1 MFQISNPLF
10 FLLLGIIPILLII
23 DRYTR
28 VEAARWRKV
37 GTLLLR
43 LGAVLC
49 LILALVGLQ
58 QKDQADIL
66 SVVFLL
72 DVSDSV
78 PLEQQKAGIEQ
89 INSALDALKPTD
101 RFSVILFA
109 GEAAVRVPNRA
120 KAAQPQ
126 LTEDILTDVEV
137 ERAATNLAGAI
148 RLGLNLP
155 ISRSEDPDRIGTGE
169 YGGQKRLVLLSDG
182 IQNLGEIADLLDLV
196 RASKIEIFTLPLSS
210 ERESEVWVRE
220 LETPSQVRAG
230 ETFSV
235 RAIVETTTDT
245 AVQARLYRNDT
256 PVREPRTIVLKQG
269 KHPIDFSQR
278 ISDEN
283 IYRYRIEL
291 SVDNATGD
299 NPENNTGDGV
309 TRVYGTPHILYIEGD
324 TEKSEPLKNVLE
336 MNRLAVEVLTPSE
349 FPTDLVALQN
359 SDAIILSNVSADD
372 LSEPQMTHI
381 ESYVRDLGK
390 GLVII
395 GGDRAFGRGGYHDTP
410 LERVSPLEMT
420 PQQKKESLA
429 LILVVDASGSMAN
442 YIGPDQKI
450 QLALEGVRASIQ
462 ALDDE
467 DRVGVIA
474 FAAKVKMDHAP
485 TTKHEEI
492 LREVGKLRPGSGT
505 KMYPALERAYERL
518 QAVDVKQK
526 HILLLSDGK
535 SEGAFIPLAKRI
547 AADKM
552 TLSTIAIG
560 DADRALMKA
569 IAEAGGGGY
578 RDVQNISELPKIMA
592 DEVRQTQKYTVQE
605 PFQPIINDGNPPIL
619 TGINYVPKLYGYIAT
634 SEKELTQT
642 YIHSHEDHPILAGW
656 NYGFGR
662 SIAFTS
668 DVKPGWGA
676 DWIAWENFG
685 RFWGQVVNW
694 VLPSM
699 DGAADFDLTVH
710 PQNGKG
716 AVFIDTA
723 STLSTY
729 GLTFDVS
736 LARPDGEG
744 AVVEMHRVTPT
755 RYSGE
760 FPVRARGAYLV
771 TAQKKRDGQVESTN
785 YESLVLSYPAEY
797 AEFETN
803 RQLLNELASRTNGI
817 FEPSPKQIVQ
827 QRGTPIEHLKP
838 LSFTLLVV
846 SLILFVLEM
855 ILRRFSVAS
864 GYLTELK
871 AQLRLLYRQ
880 DDHTSSPALSRLRQT
895 KATSDAVTL
904 SRRLRHQ
911 ESSTSRDLTAEPS
924 TTSAD
929 FASSST
935 SQRGYQRES
944 VSESVLRRRPSA
956 DQQSATTGDIGRL
969 LQAKSRA
976 RHDESSR

>member
-23 DRYTR
+23 NRYTR
-28 VEAARWRKV
+28 VEAAQWRKV

-58 QKDQADIL
+58 QKEEEDIL

-78 PLEQQKAGIEQ
+78 TTEQQKAGIKG
-89 INSALDALKPTD
+89 INTALDALKPTD
-101 RFSVILFA
+101 LFSVILFA
-109 GEAAVRVPNRA
+109 GEAAVRVPNQA
-120 KAAQPQ
+120 KATQPQ
-126 LTEDILTDVEV
+126 LTEDILSSVEV
-137 ERAATNLAGAI
+137 DRAATNLAGAI
-148 RLGLNLP
+148 QLGLSLP
-155 ISRSEDPDRIGTGE
+155 IGE
-169 YGGQKRLVLLSDG
+169 HRGQKRLVLLSDG
-182 IQNLGEIADLLDLV
+182 IQNVGEIADLLDLV
-196 RASKIEIFTLPLSS
+196 RASEIEIFTLPLSS
-210 ERESEVWVRE
+210 EREYEVWVRE
-220 LETPSQVRAG
+220 LRTPSQVRAD

-245 AVQARLYRNDT
+245 AVQARLYRNDI
-256 PVREPRTIVLKQG
+256 PVTEPRIIGLKQG
-269 KHPIDFSQR
+269 KQSIDFPQR
-278 ISDEN
+278 ISKEN

-291 SVDNATGD
+291 SVDNASSD

-324 TEKSEPLKNVLE
+324 IGETEALKSVLE
-336 MNRLAVEVLTPSE
+336 MNRLAVEVLPPSD
-349 FPTDLVALQN
+349 FPTDLVTLQN
-359 SDAIILSNVSADD
+359 SDAIILSNVSTGD
-372 LSEPQMTHI
+372 LSESQMTHI

-390 GLVII
+390 GLVVI

-410 LERVSPLEMT
+410 LERVLPVEMT
-420 PQQKKESLA
+420 PRQKKESLA

-467 DRVGVIA
+467 DRAGVIA
-474 FAAKVKMDHAP
+474 FAAEIKMDHVP
-485 TTKHEEI
+485 TTEHDEI

-505 KMYPALERAYERL
+505 KMYPALERGYEHL
-518 QAVDVKQK
+518 QIVDAKQK

-535 SEGAFIPLAKRI
+535 SEGEFIPLVNRI
-547 AADKM
+547 AADRI
-552 TLSTIAIG
+552 TVSTIAIG
-560 DADRALMKA
+560 DADRTLMKA

-578 RDVQNISELPKIMA
+578 RDVRNISELPKIMA

-605 PFQPIINDGNPPIL
+605 PFQPIISDGNSAML
-619 TGINYVPKLYGYIAT
+619 AGINRLPQLYGYIAT
-634 SEKELTQT
+634 SEKELAQT

-656 NYGFGR
+656 NYGLGR

-668 DVKPGWGA
+668 DVKSGWGA
-676 DWIAWENFG
+676 DWIEWENFG

-694 VLPSM
+694 TLPSM
-699 DGAADFDLTVH
+699 DGTADFDLAVT
-710 PQNGKG
+710 PQNGRG
-716 AVFIDTA
+716 AVVIDTA
-723 STLSTY
+723 STPAIY

-744 AVVEMHRVTPT
+744 AVVELHRVTPT

-760 FPVRARGAYLV
+760 FPVRERGLYLV
-771 TAQKKRDGQVESTN
+771 TAQKKRDGQVESTD
-785 YESLVLSYPAEY
+785 YESLVLSYPAEF

-803 RQLLNELASRTNGI
+803 RQLLNELAIQTNGI

-827 QRGTPIEHLKP
+827 RRGTPVENLKP
-838 LSFTLLVV
+838 LSFTLLIV
-846 SLILFVLEM
+846 SLILFFLEM
-855 ILRRFSVAS
+855 ILRRFSIAS
-864 GYLTELK
+864 GYLAELK
-871 AQLRLLYRQ
+871 TQLRLLYRR
-880 DDHTSSPALSRLRQT
+880 DDQASSPTLSRLRQT
-895 KATSDAVTL
+895 KATSDAVAS
-904 SRRLRHQ
+904 SRRLRHR
-911 ESSTSRDLTAEPS
+911 ESSTSRDLAAEPS
-924 TTSAD
+924 TMSAD
-929 FASSST
+929 FAPSSA
-935 SQRGYQRES
+935 SQHGYQRGNALDS
-944 VSESVLRRRPSA
+944 G
-956 DQQSATTGDIGRL
+956 SATTGNIGRL

-976 RHDESSR
+976 RNNESSR

>member
-23 DRYTR
+23 NRYTR

-58 QKDQADIL
+58 QKDQEEIL

-78 PLEQQKAGIEQ
+78 PMEQQKAGIEK
-89 INSALDALKPTD
+89 INSALDALKPSD
-101 RFSVILFA
+101 LFSVILFA
-109 GEAAVRVPNRA
+109 GEAAVRVPNKV

-126 LTEDILTDVEV
+126 LTEDILTGVEV
-137 ERAATNLAGAI
+137 DRAATNLAAAI
-148 RLGLNLP
+148 QLGLNLP
-155 ISRSEDPDRIGTGE
+155 IGE
-169 YGGQKRLVLLSDG
+169 HGDQRRLVLLSDG
-182 IQNLGEIADLLDLV
+182 IQNVGEIVDLLDLV
-196 RASKIEIFTLPLSS
+196 RASEVEIFTLPLLS
-210 ERESEVWVRE
+210 EREDEVWVRE
-220 LETPSQVRAG
+220 LRTPSQVRAG

-235 RAIVETTTDT
+235 RAIIETTTDT

-256 PVREPRTIVLKQG
+256 PVTKPQMIALKQG
-269 KHPIDFSQR
+269 KHPIDFPQR

-324 TEKSEPLKNVLE
+324 TEKSEALENVLDK
-336 MNRLAVEVLTPSE
+336 NRLAVEVLAPSE

-372 LSEPQMTHI
+372 LSEPQMAHI
-381 ESYVRDLGK
+381 ENYVRDLGK

-420 PQQKKESLA
+420 PRQKKESLA

-467 DRVGVIA
+467 DRAGVIA
-474 FAAKVKMDHAP
+474 FAAKVKMDHGP
-485 TTKHEEI
+485 TTEHEEI
-492 LREVGKLRPGSGT
+492 LRKVGKLRPGSGT

-518 QAVDVKQK
+518 QTVDAKQK

-535 SEGAFIPLAKRI
+535 SEGAFISLAKRI

-560 DADRALMKA
+560 DADRTLMKA

-578 RDVQNISELPKIMA
+578 RDVRNISELPKIMA

-605 PFQPIINDGNPPIL
+605 PFQPIITDGNSPML
-619 TGINYVPKLYGYIAT
+619 AGINRLPKLYGYIAT
-634 SEKELTQT
+634 SEKELAQT

-656 NYGFGR
+656 NYGLGR

-676 DWIAWENFG
+676 DWIEWENFG

-694 VLPSM
+694 ALPPM
-699 DGAADFDLTVH
+699 DGAADFDLTVTL
-710 PQNGKG
+710 QNGRG
-716 AVFIDTA
+716 TVFIDTA
-723 STLSTY
+723 SIPAIY

-736 LARPDGEG
+736 LAHPDGEG

-760 FPVRARGAYLV
+760 FPVRERGSYLV
-771 TAQKKRDGQVESTN
+771 TAQKKRDGQVEGIN
-785 YESLVLSYPAEY
+785 YESLTLSYPTEF

-827 QRGTPIEHLKP
+827 HRGTPIEHLKP
-838 LSFTLLVV
+838 LSFTLLIAG
-846 SLILFVLEM
+846 LILFVLEM
-855 ILRRFSVAS
+855 ILRRFSIAS

-871 AQLRLLYRQ
+871 TQLRLLYHR
-880 DDHTSSPALSRLRQT
+880 DDQVSSPTLSHLRQT
-895 KATSDAVTL
+895 KAISEAVA
-904 SRRLRHQ
+904 SSQRLRHR

-929 FASSST
+929 FASASA
-935 SQRGYQRES
+935 SQLGYQRES
-944 VSESVLRRRPSA
+944 ESA

-976 RHDESSR
+976 RNDESSG

>member
-23 DRYTR
+23 NHYTR

-78 PLEQQKAGIEQ
+78 PMEQQEAGIEQ

-109 GEAAVRVPNRA
+109 GEAAVRMPNQA

-126 LTEDILTDVEV
+126 LTEDILSGVEV
-137 ERAATNLAGAI
+137 DRAATNLAGAI
-148 RLGLNLP
+148 QLGLNLP
-155 ISRSEDPDRIGTGE
+155 IGE
-169 YGGQKRLVLLSDG
+169 YGDQRRLVLLSDG
-182 IQNLGEIADLLDLV
+182 IQNVGEIADLLDLV
-196 RASKIEIFTLPLSS
+196 RASEIEIFTLPLLS
-210 ERESEVWVRE
+210 EREDEVWVRE
-220 LETPSQVRAG
+220 LRTPSQVRAG

-235 RAIVETTTDT
+235 RAFVETTTDT
-245 AVQARLYRNDT
+245 TVQARLYRNDT
-256 PVREPRTIVLKQG
+256 PVTDPRTIALQQG
-269 KHPIDFSQR
+269 KRLIDFPQR

-309 TRVYGTPHILYIEGD
+309 TRVYGTPHILYVEGD
-324 TEKSEPLKNVLE
+324 TEKSEALKNVLE
-336 MNRLAVEVLTPSE
+336 MNRLAVEVLAPSE

-359 SDAIILSNVSADD
+359 SDAIILSNVSADA
-372 LSEPQMTHI
+372 LSEPQMAHI

-420 PQQKKESLA
+420 PRQKKESLA

-450 QLALEGVRASIQ
+450 QLALEGVRASIR

-467 DRVGVIA
+467 DRVGVIG
-474 FAAKVKMDHAP
+474 FAAKIKMDEPP
-485 TTKHEEI
+485 TTEHEEI
-492 LREVGKLRPGSGT
+492 LRAVGKLRPGSGT
-505 KMYPALERAYERL
+505 KMYLALERAYERL
-518 QAVDVKQK
+518 QAVDAKQK

-535 SEGAFIPLAKRI
+535 SEGAFISLAKRI

-578 RDVQNISELPKIMA
+578 RDVRNISELPKIMA

-605 PFQPIINDGNPPIL
+605 PFQPIINDGNSPML
-619 TGINYVPKLYGYIAT
+619 AGINRLPKLYGYIAT
-634 SEKELTQT
+634 SEKELAQT

-656 NYGFGR
+656 NYGLGR

-676 DWIAWENFG
+676 DWIEWKNFG

-694 VLPSM
+694 ALPSM
-699 DGAADFDLTVH
+699 DGAGDFDLTVT

-723 STLSTY
+723 STSAIY

-736 LARPDGEG
+736 LARPNGEG

-760 FPVRARGAYLV
+760 FPVRERGSYLV
-771 TAQKKRDGQVESTN
+771 TAQKNRDGRIEGTN
-785 YESLVLSYPAEY
+785 YESLTLSYPAEF

-803 RQLLNELASRTNGI
+803 RQLLNELASQTNGI

-827 QRGTPIEHLKP
+827 HRGTPIEHLKP
-838 LSFTLLVV
+838 LSFVLLTV

-855 ILRRFSVAS
+855 ILRRFSIAT

-871 AQLRLLYRQ
+871 TQLRLLYRR
-880 DDHTSSPALSRLRQT
+880 DGHAFSSTLSRLRQT
-895 KATSDAVTL
+895 KATV
-904 SRRLRHQ
+904 
-911 ESSTSRDLTAEPS
+911 TAEPS
-924 TTSAD
+924 TTSVD
-929 FASSST
+929 FVSSSA
-935 SQRGYQRES
+935 SQLGYQRGSES
-944 VSESVLRRRPSA
+944 DSVLRRRAST
-956 DQQSATTGDIGRL
+956 DSQSVVTSDIGRL
-969 LQAKSRA
+969 LQAKNRA
-976 RHDESSR
+976 HRNEPSNGRS